1 MSTHNVL
8 SYAKRIDDI
17 CLGEWWQSKNRRNLS
32 FFGYHRLKL
41 FALDHKNKAICILR
55 WDFFKSRLIF

>member
-17 CLGEWWQSKNRRNLS
+17 CLGEWWQSKKMVLCVKN
-32 FFGYHRLKL
+32 FGGYSMIKY
-41 FALDHKNKAICILR
+41 
-55 WDFFKSRLIF
+55 FKSRLARFSRCTNVTVN